1 LIYLLT
7 DGAVSNSNAVIEL
20 IRQNCS
26 NKFSTTKVH
35 TFGVGQGAD
44 ENLVVGCAAA
54 GLGGYSFIYR
64 DEEIEDKVIS
74 QLSKASLDYLVI
86 NEAKILDEDDNVI
99 YQLPNLPIILRPV
112 KLFFMS
118 DLLQN

>member
-35 TFGVGQGAD
+35 TFGVGQGVD

-54 GLGGYSFIYR
+54 GFGGYSFIYK
-64 DEEIEDKVIS
+64 D
-74 QLSKASLDYLVI
+74 
-86 NEAKILDEDDNVI
+86 
-99 YQLPNLPIILRPV
+99 
-112 KLFFMS
+112 
-118 DLLQN
+118 

>member
-1 LIYLLT
+1 MIYLLT
-7 DGAVSNSNAVIEL
+7 DGAVANSNAVIEL

-26 NKFSTTKVH
+26 NKFLTTKVH

-44 ENLVVGCAAA
+44 ENLVVGCAEA
-54 GLGGYSFIYR
+54 GLGGYSFIYK
-64 DEEIEDKVIS
+64 DEEIEEKVIS
-74 QLSKASLDYLVI
+74 QLSKARLDYLVI

-99 YQLPNLPIILRPV
+99 YQLPNLPIILRPG

-118 DLLQN
+118 DLL

>member
-1 LIYLLT
+1 MLT
-7 DGAVSNSNAVIEL
+7 AGGVSNSDAVIEL

-26 NKFSTTKVH
+26 NKLSTTKVH
-35 TFGVGQGAD
+35 TFGVGLCPD

-54 GLGGYSFIYR
+54 GFGGYSFIEK

-86 NEAKILDEDDNVI
+86 NEAKILDEDDNLI
-99 YQLPNLPIILRPV
+99 Y
-112 KLFFMS
+112 
-118 DLLQN
+118 